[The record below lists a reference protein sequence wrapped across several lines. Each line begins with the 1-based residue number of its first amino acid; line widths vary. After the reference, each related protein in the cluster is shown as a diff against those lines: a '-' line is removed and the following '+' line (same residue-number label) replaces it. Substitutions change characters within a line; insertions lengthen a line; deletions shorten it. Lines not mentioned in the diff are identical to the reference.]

1 MVAWVAS
8 RLAVPGVH
16 AASGRTPPG
25 TARGW
30 HSAPELVSGGGTRA
44 AVAVRPAAAVRV
56 GDGAT
61 GSELDDSSGGAA
73 DEGRDSADAVTGG
86 CDGCDGGLGG
96 AAAGFGVEQ
105 AARGSSSSTAARFTG
120 FPPARCEAPPGRT
133 VSAKPL
139 RGAGSSRASSPGVQ
153 GRQHSQNL
161 GQRRLRALLSDL
173 DVAEATDEPGRDARG
188 DDSEQGDADQHQG
201 AADQAPG
208 SGRGVAIAV
217 ADGGDPW

>member
-120 FPPARCEAPPGRT
+120 
-133 VSAKPL
+133 
-139 RGAGSSRASSPGVQ
+139 SRQ
-153 GRQHSQNL
+153 
-161 GQRRLRALLSDL
+161 
-173 DVAEATDEPGRDARG
+173 RDARRRPG
-188 DDSEQGDADQHQG
+188 GPCRRSLRAELV
-201 AADQAPG
+201 APG
-208 SGRGVAIAV
+208 RPAGRAGPAARARRPAPVV
-217 ADGGDPW
+217 G